1 MIQQAWKQKIV
12 YEGRTIYFNQDYTT
26 EVQKK
31 RKQVR
36 DVIKKLKEKN
46 VKAQCLYPEQLK
58 VFLESG
64 TKTFSTLMEAASML
78 RDMGIYV
85 EEDKTETLQKEMA
98 QGSWTNFQD
107 RKAGRNSHTPQRWTY
122 KTPSSELF
130 SWVLW

>member
-1 MIQQAWKQKIV
+1 M
-12 YEGRTIYFNQDYTT
+12 
-26 EVQKK
+26 
-31 RKQVR
+31 
-36 DVIKKLKEKN
+36 
-46 VKAQCLYPEQLK
+46 KAQSPYPAQLK

-64 TKTFSTLMEAASML
+64 TKTFTTPKEEAAPML
-78 RDMGIYV
+78 RDMGIDV

-122 KTPSSELF
+122 KTSSELF